1 MRRASVVFAIL
12 ASLASR
18 ADGYEFWLRA
28 QTIGQAYQLRDYRL
42 VGPDLFLGRR
52 RFTQTLALR
61 IWDVGDFA
69 LNRRIAH
76 LPERGLRVS
85 WQSYLRIDHDFGD
98 YTNGRITTSQFRRDA
113 LDVIPELG
121 ESAVAL
127 DLLYGYLQVEGLFD
141 DRLTL
146 RIGRILAD
154 DGWGTTAYDGA
165 SAKLELPPPIA
176 VQASA
181 GFRVRAASPMGLA
194 SYELDGTSGAGCRE
208 YVEGPT
214 PGSGTWK
221 LIDRNRT
228 ITNTTFASD
237 FEYCP
242 QREVNQPTASVSLT
256 TSRTRSWGA
265 EIGYRRTES
274 ATVGVI
280 GPVDRLAFPDLGLYP
295 NEFGQAPKTG
305 VNEERLYARAHAD
318 FHVAGVAISPYADAR
333 YSLLEAVLDRADLGV
348 RVKQGN
354 HVLEPAIE
362 YFFPTFDGDSI
373 FNVFS
378 IEPTT
383 DFRLGYQYT
392 GALRGTASAWV
403 RRYAHEDGTASTAR
417 GLTASLEHPIAHGW
431 TGRVDALWDDGYGGR
446 RIGATG
452 EVAWRPQLDFWVRG
466 RVIGLDVRRD
476 RDGVPASYA
485 EPAAIGIGSTVVSTT
500 WRVADQVAVHGI
512 AEADYD
518 AIHSLQTRV
527 IAVLDLAFQ
536 PEP

>member
-28 QTIGQAYQLRDYRL
+28 QTIGQAYQLRDYQL

-52 RFTQTLALR
+52 LFTETLALR
-61 IWDVGDFA
+61 IWDIGDFS
-69 LNRRIAH
+69 LNRRISH
-76 LPERGLRVS
+76 LPERGLRIS

-98 YTNGRITTSQFRRDA
+98 YTNGRITTATFRRDA
-113 LDVIPELG
+113 IDVIPDLTER
-121 ESAVAL
+121 AIAL
-127 DLLYGYLQVEGLFD
+127 DLLYGYLQLEGMFD
-141 DRLTL
+141 DHLTL
-146 RIGRILAD
+146 QIGRILAD

-165 SAKLELPPPIA
+165 SAKVELPQPIA
-176 VQASA
+176 ITANA
-181 GFRVRAASPMGLA
+181 GLRVRASSPLGTA
-194 SYELDGTSGAGCRE
+194 SYELDGTSGAGCQE
-208 YVEGPT
+208 YVEGPS

-228 ITNTTFASD
+228 VTNSKFSSD

-242 QREVNQPTASVSLT
+242 QRDVAQPTLGVTIA
-256 TSRTRSWGA
+256 TSRVRHWGV
-265 EIGYRRTES
+265 EVGYRRTQS
-274 ATVGVI
+274 DTVGLI
-280 GPVDRLAFPDLGLYP
+280 GPVDRLQYPDLGLYP
-295 NEFGQAPKTG
+295 NAFGQAPKTG
-305 VNEERLYARAHAD
+305 INEERLYARAHGE
-318 FHVAGVAISPYADAR
+318 FHAGDIAVQPYADAR
-333 YSLLEAVLDRADLGV
+333 YSLLDAVFDRADAGV
-348 RVKQGN
+348 RLRRGN
-354 HVLEPAIE
+354 HVLEPSLD

-383 DFRLGYQYT
+383 DARLAYQYT
-392 GALRGTASAWV
+392 GKVRATATAWL
-403 RRYAHEDGTASTAR
+403 RRYAHEDRTSSFAGGA
-417 GLTASLEHPIAHGW
+417 TASLEHPIARGW

-452 EVAWRPQLDFWVRG
+452 EVAWRPNLDLWLRG

-476 RDGVPASYA
+476 AEGYA
-485 EPAAIGIGSTVVSTT
+485 QNYGEPAAVGLGSTVVSAT
-500 WRVADQVAVHGI
+500 WRVAELVALHGI
-512 AEADYD
+512 AEVDYD
-518 AIHSLQTRV
+518 AVHNLQTRV